1 MDQELNDRLLAF
13 FERPTPIK
21 VAYEPLL
28 EIRGTETRYCLPK
41 DVARKE
47 KEKEKKRESDFLPR
61 ANRRHYNIDLE
72 NKMRNQD
79 VKLVRGQENKK
90 YEAVSDIKAFT
101 PGITIK
107 TSSSNVEANVFY
119 YL

>member
-1 MDQELNDRLLAF
+1 MCVIDRPKHCLDANPSEFDFERFLLYIFFLLHSMDQELNDRLLAF

-47 KEKEKKRESDFLPR
+47 KEKKREYDFFFKTTK
-61 ANRRHYNIDLE
+61 RHNDICLE
-72 NKMRNQD
+72 NKLRNQD
-79 VKLVRGQENKK
+79 LKLVRGQ
-90 YEAVSDIKAFT
+90 
-101 PGITIK
+101 
-107 TSSSNVEANVFY
+107 
-119 YL
+119 